1 MRRVVVTGL
10 GAVTPLGNTISQSWQ
25 ALIGGKCGI
34 GSLSDEA
41 FAGLPSRVAGQVK
54 GFDHKSHVPKT
65 DLTKTTPF
73 MHFAYAAAHQALED
87 ANWFPEDV
95 KLKQRTGVCIGSGIG
110 CLDEIA
116 ETARS
121 FHEKG
126 YKKVSPY
133 FVPKT
138 LVNMAAGNISIR
150 YNFMGPNHAVS
161 TACATGAHAIGDASR
176 FIQHGDADV
185 ILAGGTE
192 SSITPLSLAG
202 FCRAKSLATKYNDT
216 PERSCRPF
224 DAGRDGFVMGE
235 GAGIVVLEEREH
247 ALARG
252 ARIYAELKGYG
263 LTGDGFHITSPPD
276 DGDGAGRAMLRALE
290 TGGMKPSDVDY
301 VNAHATST
309 EQGDLAETRAIKR
322 VFGEHRVAVSST
334 KGATGHLLG
343 AAGSVEAIFA
353 ILSVYHDIVPHTL
366 NLETLAEEFTL
377 NYIRGEAQR
386 GKAVRAALSNSF
398 GFGGTNASLLF
409 AKA

>member
-95 KLKQRTGVCIGSGIG
+95 KLKQRTVCSPSTSDFRVSSKHAYLLTKGVCIGSGIG

-150 YNFMGPNHAVS
+150 YNFM
-161 TACATGAHAIGDASR
+161 
-176 FIQHGDADV
+176 
-185 ILAGGTE
+185 
-192 SSITPLSLAG
+192 
-202 FCRAKSLATKYNDT
+202 
-216 PERSCRPF
+216 
-224 DAGRDGFVMGE
+224 
-235 GAGIVVLEEREH
+235 
-247 ALARG
+247 
-252 ARIYAELKGYG
+252 
-263 LTGDGFHITSPPD
+263 
-276 DGDGAGRAMLRALE
+276 
-290 TGGMKPSDVDY
+290 
-301 VNAHATST
+301 
-309 EQGDLAETRAIKR
+309 
-322 VFGEHRVAVSST
+322 
-334 KGATGHLLG
+334 
-343 AAGSVEAIFA
+343 
-353 ILSVYHDIVPHTL
+353 
-366 NLETLAEEFTL
+366 
-377 NYIRGEAQR
+377 
-386 GKAVRAALSNSF
+386 
-398 GFGGTNASLLF
+398 
-409 AKA
+409 